1 MIGKMSKL
9 SVSFYLF
16 QKIPETG
23 GRTNIFMILNPAG
36 FIYLCICD
44 AALTQCER

>member
-9 SVSFYLF
+9 LVSICSR
-16 QKIPETG
+16 KIPETG

-36 FIYLCICD
+36 FIYPCICD